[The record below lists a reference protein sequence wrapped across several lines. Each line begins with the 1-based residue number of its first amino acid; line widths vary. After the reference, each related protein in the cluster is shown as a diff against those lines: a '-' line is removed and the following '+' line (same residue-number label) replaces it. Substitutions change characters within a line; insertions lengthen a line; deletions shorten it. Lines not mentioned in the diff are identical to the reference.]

1 MDRRI
6 ELENF
11 IVNCCENS
19 SIYYEGKYQSVKY
32 LCGLGKIVF
41 FEQSRMLDYVEEM
54 IPNYDPQRDEPILM
68 EIMLHGDRANG
79 CESHE
84 YQDHHYCYTFMLGHG
99 R

>member
-1 MDRRI
+1 MERKI

-11 IVNCCENS
+11 IVNCCEAS
-19 SIYYEGKYQSVKY
+19 AIYFNGEFQSVKY

-41 FEQSRMLDYVEEM
+41 VEQSRMLDYVEVL
-54 IPNYDPQRDEPILM
+54 IPDYNPQVDEPILR
-68 EIMLHGDRANG
+68 ELLKGERING

-84 YQDHHYCYTFMLGHG
+84 HQGCHYCYTYSLT